1 MRPPFAREV
10 VTCTLLGAALTGCG
24 ATGPLYPETLANMGP
39 YPEGMGRIVL
49 LRSDDF
55 ANRNVASPVYVRI
68 EEDLIGKLA
77 WRGFL
82 IAQVPAGD
90 VVLKASARNRLFGVC
105 ELPVSVVSG
114 ETLYVDVDPRPE
126 NQVADIVGTVVGSA
140 VLVSA
145 PDTAGVGDLA
155 ESVVV
160 ESATASAAGAAAS
173 AATSAVEGAGKRCAG
188 PYRLAPLA
196 EAAALIELPRMK
208 SSH

>member
-10 VTCTLLGAALTGCG
+10 VTCTLLTAALAGCG
-24 ATGPLYPETLANMGP
+24 ATGPLYPETLASIGP

-90 VVLKASARNRLFGVC
+90 VVLEASAKNRMFGVC
-105 ELPVSVVSG
+105 ELPVSVTSG
-114 ETLYVDVDPRPE
+114 ETRVRGRRSAAGDLI
-126 NQVADIVGTVVGSA
+126 ADIVARS
-140 VLVSA
+140 
-145 PDTAGVGDLA
+145 
-155 ESVVV
+155 
-160 ESATASAAGAAAS
+160 SAARCWYPPRALPVSGILPKPSWSSQPRRVRPARPPLRRTA
-173 AATSAVEGAGKRCAG
+173 AVEGRGKWLRR
-188 PYRLAPLA
+188 PLSPDAPR
-196 EAAALIELPRMK
+196 EASRPQ
-208 SSH
+208 